1 MKKVK
6 KLLEVGVDGGGS
18 EIFLMSDG
26 SVADIGSAGGMLDED
41 EDEIRSWIQL
51 FPNFEAYWEDFKK
64 SNGEFWV
71 MFYPLFIDEDVKEI
85 IRTSVDAFQT
95 EDESADN
102 WGVKTWRERLDQKDF
117 F

>member
-6 KLLEVGVDGGGS
+6 KLLEVGVDGGGA

-41 EDEIRSWIQL
+41 EDEIRSWKKL

-64 SNGEFWV
+64 SNGDFWV

-85 IRTSVDAFQT
+85 IRTSVDAF
-95 EDESADN
+95 ESEDN
-102 WGVKTWRERLDQKDF
+102 WGVKTWKERLEQKDF

>member
-6 KLLEVGVDGGGS
+6 KLLEVGVEGGGS

-26 SVADIGSAGGMLDED
+26 SVADIGSTMRMFDD
-41 EDEIRSWIQL
+41 DEIRSWELQ

-85 IRTSVDAFQT
+85 IRKSVDGF
-95 EDESADN
+95 ESEDN

>member
-6 KLLEVGVDGGGS
+6 KLLEVGGEGGGT

-26 SVADIGSAGGMLDED
+26 SVADIGSTMRMFDD
-41 EDEIRSWIQL
+41 DEIRSWELQ

-64 SNGEFWV
+64 SNGDFWV

-85 IRTSVDAFQT
+85 IRTSVDVFQT
-95 EDESADN
+95 EDE
-102 WGVKTWRERLDQKDF
+102 WEIRGVKTWKERLEQKDF

>member
-26 SVADIGSAGGMLDED
+26 SVADIGSTMRMFD
-41 EDEIRSWIQL
+41 EDEIGNWELQ
-51 FPNFEAYWEDFKK
+51 FPNFEAYWKDFKK
-64 SNGEFWV
+64 SKGEFWV
-71 MFYPLFIDEDVKEI
+71 IFHPLFIDEDVKEI

-95 EDESADN
+95 EDE
-102 WGVKTWRERLDQKDF
+102 WEIRGVKTWKERLEQKDF